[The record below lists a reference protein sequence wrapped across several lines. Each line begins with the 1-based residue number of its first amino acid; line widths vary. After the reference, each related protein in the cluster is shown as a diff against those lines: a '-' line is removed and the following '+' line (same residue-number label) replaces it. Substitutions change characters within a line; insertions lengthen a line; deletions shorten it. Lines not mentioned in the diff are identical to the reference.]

1 MALTNW
7 CTLSFGDLINQYKNI
22 QSTLVVQV
30 KHLASRASLATP
42 GRFLLVQFQ
51 MSQVTQIGDS
61 ISNLISQVQSMIN
74 AAVRNQKSTIKIEV
88 KTYGTT
94 T

>member
-7 CTLSFGDLINQYKNI
+7 CTLSFGSLINQYKNI
-22 QSTLVVQV
+22 QSQLVQQV
-30 KHLASRASLATP
+30 KQLASRASLATP

-74 AAVRNQKSTIKIEV
+74 NAVRNQKSS
-88 KTYGTT
+88 
-94 T
+94 

>member
-1 MALTNW
+1 MALSNW

-22 QSTLVVQV
+22 QSQLVVQV
-30 KHLASRASLATP
+30 KQLASRASLATP

-74 AAVRNQKSTIKIEV
+74 ASVRNQKAQ
-88 KTYGTT
+88 
-94 T
+94 

>member
-7 CTLSFGDLINQYKNI
+7 CTLSFGSLINQYKNI
-22 QSTLVVQV
+22 QSQLVQQV
-30 KHLASRASLATP
+30 KQLASRASLATP

-61 ISNLISQVQSMIN
+61 ISNLIAQVQSMIN
-74 AAVRNQKSTIKIEV
+74 NAVRNQKSS
-88 KTYGTT
+88 
-94 T
+94 

>member
-1 MALTNW
+1 MSLTNW
-7 CTLSFGDLINQYKNI
+7 CTLSFGSLINQYKNI
-22 QSTLVVQV
+22 QSQLVQQV
-30 KHLASRASLATP
+30 KALASRASIATP

-74 AAVRNQKSTIKIEV
+74 NSVRNQKTS
-88 KTYGTT
+88 
-94 T
+94 

>member
-7 CTLSFGDLINQYKNI
+7 CTLSFGSLINQYKNI
-22 QSTLVVQV
+22 QSNLVQQV
-30 KHLASRASLATP
+30 KQLASRASLATP

-74 AAVRNQKSTIKIEV
+74 NSVRNQKSS
-88 KTYGTT
+88 
-94 T
+94 

>member
-1 MALTNW
+1 MALSNW
-7 CTLSFGDLINQYKNI
+7 CTLSFGSLINQYKNI
-22 QSTLVVQV
+22 QSQLVQQV
-30 KHLASRASLATP
+30 KQLASRASLATP

-74 AAVRNQKSTIKIEV
+74 NSVRNQKAS
-88 KTYGTT
+88 
-94 T
+94 

>member
-7 CTLSFGDLINQYKNI
+7 CTLSFGSLINQYKNI
-22 QSTLVVQV
+22 QSQLVQQV
-30 KHLASRASLATP
+30 KQLASRSSLATP

-61 ISNLISQVQSMIN
+61 ISNLIAQVQTMIN
-74 AAVRNQKSTIKIEV
+74 KAVQNQRTQ
-88 KTYGTT
+88 
-94 T
+94 

>member
-22 QSTLVVQV
+22 QSQLVVQV
-30 KHLASRASLATP
+30 KQLASRASLATP

-74 AAVRNQKSTIKIEV
+74 ASVRNQKS
-88 KTYGTT
+88 G
-94 T
+94 

>member
-7 CTLSFGDLINQYKNI
+7 CTLSFGSLINQYKNI
-22 QSTLVVQV
+22 QSQLVMQV
-30 KHLASRASLATP
+30 KQLASRASLATP

-74 AAVRNQKSTIKIEV
+74 ASVRNQKAQ
-88 KTYGTT
+88 
-94 T
+94 

>member
-22 QSTLVVQV
+22 QSNLVVQV

-61 ISNLISQVQSMIN
+61 ISNLIAQVQSMIN
-74 AAVRNQKSTIKIEV
+74 KAVQNQRTQ
-88 KTYGTT
+88 
-94 T
+94 

>member
-7 CTLSFGDLINQYKNI
+7 CTLSFGSLIKQYQNI
-22 QSTLVVQV
+22 QSNLVVQV
-30 KHLASRASLATP
+30 KALASRASVATP

-61 ISNLISQVQSMIN
+61 ISNLIAQVQSMIN
-74 AAVRNQKSTIKIEV
+74 NSVRNQKAS
-88 KTYGTT
+88 
-94 T
+94 

>member
-7 CTLSFGDLINQYKNI
+7 CTLSFGDLINQYKHI
-22 QSTLVVQV
+22 QSQLVVQV
-30 KHLASRASLATP
+30 KQLASRASLATP

-74 AAVRNQKSTIKIEV
+74 LSVRNQKAQ
-88 KTYGTT
+88 
-94 T
+94 

>member
-7 CTLSFGDLINQYKNI
+7 CTLSFGSLINQYKNI
-22 QSTLVVQV
+22 QSTLVQQV
-30 KHLASRASLATP
+30 KQLASRASLATP

-74 AAVRNQKSTIKIEV
+74 NAVRNQKTS
-88 KTYGTT
+88 
-94 T
+94 

>member
-7 CTLSFGDLINQYKNI
+7 CTLSFGSLINQYKNI
-22 QSTLVVQV
+22 QSQLVVQV
-30 KHLASRASLATP
+30 KQLASRASLATP

-61 ISNLISQVQSMIN
+61 ISNLIAQVQSMIN
-74 AAVRNQKSTIKIEV
+74 KSVQNQRTQ
-88 KTYGTT
+88 
-94 T
+94 

>member
-22 QSTLVVQV
+22 QSQLVVQV
-30 KHLASRASLATP
+30 KQLASRSSLATP

-74 AAVRNQKSTIKIEV
+74 ASVRNQKA
-88 KTYGTT
+88 G
-94 T
+94 